1 MTDSC
6 PMKEPSTPTHRP
18 PSHPLPPSRARLR
31 GRLAIALVALAAVLG
46 VVALLRVAL
55 PHSQVQTLGYTE
67 LLARAAAGDVSH
79 AEVDGERVLL
89 KMKSGAQATSVV
101 SNAHSQ
107 HALVAA
113 LADHDV
119 PVDFVAHD
127 GLVERLISNFLPL
140 IMLLSL
146 GSAGALV
153 YRRKRLSHVKH
164 ANAASVPTGIS
175 FADVAGV
182 DEAKEGLQET
192 IEFLRNPTKFGR
204 LGGRAPRGILLSG
217 PPGTGKTLLAR
228 AAASEARVP
237 FLSAGGASFQEMF
250 AGVGASRVRS
260 LFAEARKVAPC
271 VVFID
276 EIDALG
282 RKRGRGE
289 DSASADADQML
300 NQLLTEMDGFEQSVG
315 IVVLASTNR
324 PDVLDPALLRPGR
337 FDRQITVPHPDVRG
351 REQILGIH
359 AKKIVLSPAVAL
371 TDVARSTTGYSGAD
385 LAQLLNEAA
394 IIATREG
401 AQAVSHA
408 HIEHARDK
416 VTMGEERKTLSME
429 PEERYA
435 TAVHEAGHV
444 AVGLASK
451 FGDPVTKVSIL
462 PRGRALG
469 VTQMVPERDRLMYRR
484 EFLEDRVAM
493 LLGGRAAEQVILG
506 TMTAGASDDI
516 ERAVSLAR
524 RMVGEMG
531 MSSLGPVHAGE
542 DPSRTSQAT
551 LDRIERA
558 ASRLVRKQLARACAI
573 VAAERAG
580 IDKLVA
586 ELLER
591 DTLSG
596 AEIRAC
602 FSRPNLDVGTVN
614 VDAANLD
621 TLNVN

>member
-1 MTDSC
+1 MT
-6 PMKEPSTPTHRP
+6 EPSTPTHRP
-18 PSHPLPPSRARLR
+18 PPQPFPPARARLR
-31 GRLAIALVALAAVLG
+31 NRISIALLALASALAVAWS
-46 VVALLRVAL
+46 VKTAL
-55 PHSQVQTLGYTE
+55 PTPHVLTLGYTE
-67 LLARAAAGDVSH
+67 VLARAAAGDVLN

-89 KMKSGAQATSVV
+89 KMKSGGQATSVV

-113 LADHDV
+113 LAENKV
-119 PVDFVAHD
+119 PVDFVPHD
-127 GLVERLISNFLPL
+127 SAGERLLNNFMPFV
-140 IMLLSL
+140 MLLSI
-146 GSAGALV
+146 GGVGALV
-153 YRRKRLSHVKH
+153 YRRKRLAHVKH
-164 ANAASVPTGIS
+164 VNSATIPTGIS
-175 FADVAGV
+175 FDDVAGV

-192 IEFLRNPTKFGR
+192 IEFLRDPSKFGR

-228 AAASEARVP
+228 AAACEARVP

-300 NQLLTEMDGFEQSVG
+300 NQLLMEMDGFEQSVG

-351 REQILGIH
+351 REQILAIH
-359 AKKIVLSPAVAL
+359 AKKIVLAPSVAMS
-371 TDVARSTTGYSGAD
+371 DVARSTTGYSGAD

-394 IIATREG
+394 IVATREG
-401 AQAVSHA
+401 AMAVTAA

-416 VTMGEERKTLSME
+416 VTMGDERKTLRMD
-429 PEERYA
+429 PDERYA

-469 VTQMVPERDRLMYRR
+469 VTQSMPERDRLMYRV

-531 MSSLGPVHAGE
+531 MSALGPVHAGE
-542 DPSRTSQAT
+542 DGSRTSQVT
-551 LDRIERA
+551 LDRIEKA

-573 VAAERAG
+573 VTAERAG
-580 IDKLVA
+580 IEKLVA
-586 ELLER
+586 QLLER

-596 AEIRAC
+596 SEIRAC
-602 FSRPNLDVGTVN
+602 FERAPEASAVGEPI
-614 VDAANLD
+614 VDSS
-621 TLNVN
+621 LN